1 MENLL
6 KADSITVKK
15 YLNVVDG
22 RFRIPFTQRPYEWTK
37 KQVSRLFYDA
47 MSVAEDKDHQHI
59 LNFVTIFKEEVDGQS
74 YRNIY
79 DGQQRTVTLFL
90 LVAAFA
96 DIIDQME
103 GTEGSAS
110 KIRSDFLREESWEV
124 DKQEE
129 PNLVFDNEDTTKFFE
144 RYVIER
150 EDLEDFPVTDHEKH
164 IKQNYDWI
172 SKELQEYIADNELDV
187 NDVRRYLSQILNNM
201 HIIVLQTINEEVAN
215 QMFETLNNTG
225 KKLANFY
232 VLKNNCVKVIGEE
245 KTAKYWEEIEQN
257 TDGLNKNQFFT
268 QFVSLYNGKTSNA
281 KTIEVLESKGHFD
294 TPAAVEEML
303 KEMVHASFVFL
314 TLHQPAQRRSQVK
327 GESISEQERFSE
339 LVEAIQLFKATQY
352 RPVIMAM
359 EVTKSYDLVQINDV
373 LDAILNLQI
382 RNFFIGERKNNTVE
396 VFFPQVAKEIKTEM
410 YEVENIIRQIKEKTL
425 SDQAVKAALEE
436 KVFKK
441 AEMKGIRY
449 LLQKMYAYENNG
461 EILINDNSMHV
472 NLEHILPQNPKEDS
486 AWNDLFIKEDR
497 AHYVGNLGNMTL
509 ILSKANSSIGNKE
522 FNEKKEILAQSQI
535 PQNQEIAKNNNWTPD
550 TIEKRLKVLANS
562 LVKVF

>member
-6 KADSITVKK
+6 KADSVTVKK

-47 MSVAEDKDHQHI
+47 IGVAEKKDHQHI
-59 LNFVTIFKEEVDGQS
+59 LNFVTIYKEDVEGQS

-90 LVAAFA
+90 LVAAFVE
-96 DIIDQME
+96 IIDEME
-103 GTEGSAS
+103 GEESSAS
-110 KIRSDFLREESWEV
+110 KIRSEFLREEGWEV
-124 DKQEE
+124 DKKEE
-129 PNLVFDNEDTTKFFE
+129 PNLIFDNEDTTKFFE
-144 RYVIER
+144 SYIIDRKE
-150 EDLEDFPVTDHEKH
+150 LEGFQITDHEKY

-172 SKELQEYIADNELDV
+172 VKELNKYIEDHQLNV
-187 NDVRRYLSQILNNM
+187 NDLRRYLSQILSHM

-257 TDGLNKNQFFT
+257 TDGLNKSQFFT

-281 KTIEVLESKGHFD
+281 KTIEALEAHGHFD
-294 TPAAVEEML
+294 SPKAVEQML
-303 KEMVHASFVFL
+303 QHMVQASFIFL
-314 TLHQPAQRRSQVK
+314 TLHQPAQRHIQMK
-327 GESISEQERFSE
+327 EESIKEQKRFSD

-359 EVTKSYDLVQINDV
+359 EVTKAYELKGVNDV
-373 LDAILNLQI
+373 LEAILHLQV

-396 VFFPQVAKEIKTEM
+396 VFFPQMAQQIMATQDQTEEIIQRI
-410 YEVENIIRQIKEKTL
+410 YDKTL
-425 SDQAVKAALEE
+425 SDEAVTTALKE

-441 AEMKGIRY
+441 AEMKGVRY
-449 LLQKMYAYENNG
+449 ILQKIYAYENDS

-472 NLEHILPQNPKEDS
+472 NLEHVLPQNPKKQS
-486 AWNDLFIKEDR
+486 TWNDLFVKETR
-497 AHYVGNLGNMTL
+497 EAYVGNLGNMTL
-509 ILSKANSSIGNKE
+509 VLSKANSSIGNKE
-522 FNEKKEILAQSQI
+522 FDEKK
-535 PQNQEIAKNNNWTPD
+535 NNF
-550 TIEKRLKVLANS
+550 S
-562 LVKVF
+562 